1 MKTRKMRNFRKAMVA
16 GATAFLMFAES
27 VTAFACP
34 AEPHDET
41 ACACGEEHGAVVL
54 YDEQFVDEEGNITP
68 VSGIQGRVIC
78 FKHDIISGY
87 FQTHVKNDK
96 GGCTVKTY
104 ESTQCIY
111 CNTIWLGDLYEV
123 AEYVKCPHANV
134 K

>member
-1 MKTRKMRNFRKAMVA
+1 MVA

-68 VSGIQGRVIC
+68 ASGIQGRVIC

-104 ESTQCIY
+104 KSTQCIY
-111 CNTIWLGDLYEV
+111 CNTIWLGDLCAV
-123 AEYVKCPHANV
+123 DEYTKCPHANV